1 MHGDIDFTVYRT
13 PVELTSTA
21 YFEIGPGRYNGKHW
35 QPGFAFLS
43 EDAFDIA
50 EPIFVRHDPQF
61 DHYGMNDIERS
72 VGMAIAA
79 DLRTGAFAASAYRD
93 APEVRAMLNSL
104 ADVMETAY
112 SASDYA
118 CVLGL

>member
-1 MHGDIDFTVYRT
+1 MHGDIDLTVYRT
-13 PVELTSTA
+13 PAELTSTA

-35 QPGFAFLS
+35 QPGFVFLS
-43 EDAFDIA
+43 ENAFNMA
-50 EPIFVRHDPQF
+50 EPIFVRHDPEF

-79 DLRTGAFAASAYRD
+79 DLRTAAFVDPAYRD
-93 APEVRAMLNSL
+93 LPEVRAFLDSL